1 MKPENVKSEIRNPK
15 SEIGNGR
22 SAIRNPQSAIR
33 NGALR
38 SNAIRLRVTVPT
50 RVVLDREVTYVQ
62 AEDPSGRFG
71 ILPRHEPYLTAVAP
85 SILVYRYGTPGR
97 EREAYIAV
105 RHGVLRVT
113 KDEVQVAVREAHR
126 SDDLAAL
133 QDEIRRYRENRKGRS
148 YRSTRSLYQ
157 MQIAAWRRLMEYED
171 VRAR

>member
-1 MKPENVKSEIRNPK
+1 M
-15 SEIGNGR
+15 
-22 SAIRNPQSAIR
+22 
-33 NGALR
+33 
-38 SNAIRLRVTVPT
+38 RLRVTVPT

-71 ILPRHEPYLTAVAP
+71 ILPGHELYLTAVVT
-85 SILVYRYGTPGR
+85 SILVYRYKDGAG
-97 EREAYIAV
+97 EREGYIAV

-113 KDEVQVAVREAHR
+113 REGVEVAVGEAHT

-133 QDEIRRYRENRKGRS
+133 QEEIRRTRQNRSQRS
-148 YRSTRSLYQ
+148 YRATRSLYQ